1 MSRRRVERK
10 ALLRASTA
18 SESVRVQAGG
28 EAVIAHRLSCLRERN
43 SPETFFFWLLETM
56 SRSLELPRMLPVLH

>member
-1 MSRRRVERK
+1 MSRRRAERK

-28 EAVIAHRLSCLRERN
+28 KAVMAHRLSCYEGATHLRH
-43 SPETFFFWLLETM
+43 FFSLLETM
-56 SRSLELPRMLPVLH
+56 SRSLELPQMLPVLH